1 MSNLSILIADDEP
14 LALKSMEML
23 IRREFSE
30 LSIAGTAIN
39 GIDAKNQ
46 IEQKNPD
53 IVIIDIQM
61 PGISGLEVIELM
73 KARKKTHYIISTAYS
88 N

>member
-1 MSNLSILIADDEP
+1 MSSLSILIADDEP

-23 IRREFSE
+23 IRREFPE
-30 LSIAGTAIN
+30 LTIAGTAVN

-46 IEQKNPD
+46 IGNLNPD

-73 KARKKTHYIISTAYS
+73 KKRNKTHYIISTAYS
-88 N
+88 

>member
-23 IRREFSE
+23 ILREFSE
-30 LSIAGTAIN
+30 LSISGTAIN

-46 IEQKNPD
+46 I
-53 IVIIDIQM
+53 
-61 PGISGLEVIELM
+61 
-73 KARKKTHYIISTAYS
+73 
-88 N
+88 